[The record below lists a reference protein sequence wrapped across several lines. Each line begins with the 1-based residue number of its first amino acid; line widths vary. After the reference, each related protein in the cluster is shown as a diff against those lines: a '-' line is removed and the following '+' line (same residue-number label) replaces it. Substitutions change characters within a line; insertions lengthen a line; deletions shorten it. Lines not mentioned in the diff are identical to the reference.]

1 MAQSTVGVQVVERW
15 ILAALCNRTFF
26 SLPEL
31 NAAIAKL
38 LERLNARPFRKLLP
52 GSRRSMYEQLDR
64 PALRPLPAERY
75 VFAEW
80 KKARVNIDY
89 QDYWSDIE
97 EFGRTK
103 LDWLRRYVPLANGIP
118 VDDTIARIISALSV
132 SGFQECFLSWMEDVV
147 KLSDGEIIAL
157 DGKTHRRSHD
167 RKRGVKALH
176 MVSAWACRNGVVL
189 GQVKTQEKSNEI
201 VAVPELLGKLE
212 LKGCIVTLDSMGCQR
227 TIAKQVKE
235 GGGDYVLALKRNQPG
250 LDRAVREYFEV
261 AEDEDWVGSQI
272 AHEATSEEG
281 HGRIEH
287 RNYFLSTDL
296 SSLSGVEKWKGLK
309 AIGMVESERHSGGR
323 VSFEQR
329 YFITSLGDVKLFQ
342 QAVRSHWGIEN
353 KLHLRLDVTFREDE
367 SRIRRGNGPHNIG
380 VIRHMAMNLLKREK
394 TKISYRR
401 KRIRAAL
408 NDDFRGNLLTGQ

>member
-1 MAQSTVGVQVVERW
+1 
-15 ILAALCNRTFF
+15 
-26 SLPEL
+26 
-31 NAAIAKL
+31 
-38 LERLNARPFRKLLP
+38 
-52 GSRRSMYEQLDR
+52 
-64 PALRPLPAERY
+64 
-75 VFAEW
+75 
-80 KKARVNIDY
+80 
-89 QDYWSDIE
+89 
-97 EFGRTK
+97 
-103 LDWLRRYVPLANGIP
+103 
-118 VDDTIARIISALSV
+118 
-132 SGFQECFLSWMEDVV
+132 
-147 KLSDGEIIAL
+147 
-157 DGKTHRRSHD
+157 
-167 RKRGVKALH
+167 

-201 VAVPELLGKLE
+201 VAVPLGKLE
-212 LKGCIVTLDSMGCQR
+212 LKGCVTLDAMGCQR
-227 TIAKQVKE
+227 TIAKQVVKE

-329 YFITSLGDVKLFQ
+329 YFITSFGDVKLFQ

-353 KLHLRLDVTFREDE
+353 KLHWRLDVTFREDE

>member
-1 MAQSTVGVQVVERW
+1 MDNSAPEGLIEHFSKLEDPRVERNKKHEL
-15 ILAALCNRTFF
+15 IDVIVLCVCAVL
-26 SLPEL
+26 S
-31 NAAIAKL
+31 
-38 LERLNARPFRKLLP
+38 
-52 GSRRSMYEQLDR
+52 G
-64 PALRPLPAERY
+64 AEG
-75 VFAEW
+75 W
-80 KKARVNIDY
+80 C
-89 QDYWSDIE
+89 DIE

-147 KLSDGEIIAL
+147 KLSDGEIVAL

-189 GQVKTQEKSNEI
+189 GQVKTDEKSNEI
-201 VAVPELLGKLE
+201 TAVPQLLAKLE
-212 LKGCIVTLDSMGCQR
+212 LKGCIVTLDAMGCQR
-227 TIAKQVKE
+227 AIARQVKE
-235 GGGDYVLALKRNQPG
+235 GGGDYVLTLKRNQPE
-250 LDRAVREYFEV
+250 LDREVREYFEV
-261 AEDEDWVGSQI
+261 AEEEDFDRPEI

-287 RNYFLSTDL
+287 RSYFLSTDL
-296 SSLSGVEKWKGLK
+296 SSLSGVEKWSGLK

-323 VSFEQR
+323 VSMERR

-353 KLHLRLDVTFREDE
+353 GLHWRLDVTFREDE
-367 SRIRRGNGPHNIG
+367 SRIRRGNGAHNIG
-380 VIRHMAMNLLKREK
+380 MIRHVAMNLLKRDK

-401 KRIRAAL
+401 KRIRAAFD
-408 NDDFRGNLLTGQ
+408 DDFRDKLLTGQ

>member
-1 MAQSTVGVQVVERW
+1 MDNTAPEGLIEHFSKLEDPRVDRNKKHELIDVIV
-15 ILAALCNRTFF
+15 LCVCAVL
-26 SLPEL
+26 S
-31 NAAIAKL
+31 
-38 LERLNARPFRKLLP
+38 
-52 GSRRSMYEQLDR
+52 G
-64 PALRPLPAERY
+64 AEG
-75 VFAEW
+75 W
-80 KKARVNIDY
+80 C
-89 QDYWSDIE
+89 DIE

-157 DGKTHRRSHD
+157 DGNTHRRSHD

-176 MVSAWACRNGVVL
+176 MVSAWGCRNGVVL

-201 VAVPELLGKLE
+201 VAIPELLEKLE
-212 LKGCIVTLDSMGCQR
+212 LKGCIVTLDAMECQR
-227 TIAKQVKE
+227 AIAKQVKE
-235 GGGDYVLALKRNQPG
+235 GGGDYVLALKRNQPE
-250 LDRAVREYFEV
+250 LDREVREYFEV
-261 AEDEDWVGSQI
+261 AEEEDLDGSEI
-272 AHEATSEEG
+272 GHEATSEEG

-353 KLHLRLDVTFREDE
+353 KLHWRLDVTFREDE

-380 VIRHMAMNLLKREK
+380 VIRHVAMNLLKRKK
-394 TKISYRR
+394 TKISYRK

>member
-1 MAQSTVGVQVVERW
+1 MDHSAPEGLIEHFSKLEDPRVDRNKKHELIDVIV
-15 ILAALCNRTFF
+15 LCVCAVL
-26 SLPEL
+26 S
-31 NAAIAKL
+31 
-38 LERLNARPFRKLLP
+38 
-52 GSRRSMYEQLDR
+52 G
-64 PALRPLPAERY
+64 AEG
-75 VFAEW
+75 W
-80 KKARVNIDY
+80 C
-89 QDYWSDIE
+89 DIE

-103 LDWLRRYVPLANGIP
+103 LGWLRRYVPLANGIP

-212 LKGCIVTLDSMGCQR
+212 LKGCIVTLDAMGCQR

-309 AIGMVESERHSGGR
+309 AFGMVESERHSGGR

-353 KLHLRLDVTFREDE
+353 KLHWRLDVTFREDE

-408 NDDFRGNLLTGQ
+408 NDDFRSNLLTGQ

>member
-1 MAQSTVGVQVVERW
+1 MDNSAPEGLIEHFSKLEDPRVERNKKYEL
-15 ILAALCNRTFF
+15 IDVIVLCVCAVL
-26 SLPEL
+26 S
-31 NAAIAKL
+31 
-38 LERLNARPFRKLLP
+38 
-52 GSRRSMYEQLDR
+52 G
-64 PALRPLPAERY
+64 AEG
-75 VFAEW
+75 W
-80 KKARVNIDY
+80 C
-89 QDYWSDIE
+89 DIE

-147 KLSDGEIIAL
+147 KLSDGEIVAV

-189 GQVKTQEKSNEI
+189 GQVKTDEKSNEI
-201 VAVPELLGKLE
+201 TAVPQLLAKLE
-212 LKGCIVTLDSMGCQR
+212 LKGCIVTLDAMGCQR
-227 TIAKQVKE
+227 AIARQVKE
-235 GGGDYVLALKRNQPG
+235 GGGDYVLTLKRNQPE
-250 LDRAVREYFEV
+250 LDREVREYFEM
-261 AEDEDWVGSQI
+261 AEEEDFDRPEI

-287 RNYFLSTDL
+287 RSYFLSTDL
-296 SSLSGVEKWKGLK
+296 SSLSGVEKWSGLK

-323 VSFEQR
+323 VSMEQR

-353 KLHLRLDVTFREDE
+353 GLHWRLDVTFREDE
-367 SRIRRGNGPHNIG
+367 SRIRRGNGAHNIG
-380 VIRHMAMNLLKREK
+380 MIRHVAMNLLKRDK

-401 KRIRAAL
+401 KRIRAAFD
-408 NDDFRGNLLTGQ
+408 DDFRDKLLTGQ